1 MKKTLSLLVIALVIS
16 VTGCKLDAPVFP
28 EGTPK
33 SDSYQPVSKG
43 SYWKYNADVAGI
55 PITQTTTM
63 TGATQTIN
71 GKLYYTANT
80 TTGTQSENTYYYHGE
95 GKYTFRSTTL
105 INGITLEFTY
115 LTDNMTVGQKWT
127 VPVTDDG
134 TVNSF
139 PAQLVGEVMESG
151 ISKVVSGKTFTDVVH
166 TKLLLQY
173 NITGAMETWQTYD
186 FYTAKG
192 VGLIQLDSSTP
203 FGFSSSTTIS
213 SYLIK

>member
-1 MKKTLSLLVIALVIS
+1 MKKTLSLLVIALVICA
-16 VTGCKLDAPVFP
+16 TGCKLDTPVFP

-33 SDSYQPVSKG
+33 SDSYQPVTKG
-43 SYWKYNADVAGI
+43 SYWKYNAISSGLTL
-55 PITQTTTM
+55 TQTTTM

-80 TTGTQSENTYYYHGE
+80 TTGTQSENSYYYHGN

-105 INGITLEFTY
+105 MNGITLEFTY
-115 LTDNMTVGQKWT
+115 LTDNMAVGQKWT
-127 VPVTDDG
+127 APVTDDG

-139 PAQLVGEVMESG
+139 PAQLVGEVMERG

-173 NITGAMETWQTYD
+173 NITGAMETWVTYE

-192 VGLIQLDSSTP
+192 VGLIQLDSSSL